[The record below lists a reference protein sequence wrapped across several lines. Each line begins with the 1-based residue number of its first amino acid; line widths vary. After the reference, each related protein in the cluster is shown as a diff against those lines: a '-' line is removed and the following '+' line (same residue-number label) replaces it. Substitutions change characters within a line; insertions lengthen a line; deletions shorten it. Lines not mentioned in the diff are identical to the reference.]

1 MIRRPPRSTLDRSS
15 AASDVYKRQI
25 KNKEVCPFCLNRTK
39 GNSPKRLDGL
49 YEGYGNFW
57 ILKCKK
63 GHEWNRLEFEFLN
76 GKQQKIIYQSKL
88 SGYSLITSTTII
100 SGYSLTTPT
109 TINSVSYTHLRAH
122 ETVLDLVCRLL
133 LEKKKHTQ
141 ITDIL

>member
-1 MIRRPPRSTLDRSS
+1 MKELLNNKYT
-15 AASDVYKRQI
+15 I

-109 TINSVSYTHLRAH
+109 TINYSMINYSMYVTRN
-122 ETVLDLVCRLL
+122 VLDG
-133 LEKKKHTQ
+133 KISK
-141 ITDIL
+141 IY